1 MRNPPIKID
10 AAGDVPTRQEQRNNR
25 DKQTNTI
32 FNEVRQFAY
41 VLGVRERD
49 FIDSTIN
56 TSKYQMDTFRDTIH
70 EGSSP
75 YL

>member
-1 MRNPPIKID
+1 MHPEKY
-10 AAGDVPTRQEQRNNR
+10 PTRREQRNNR
-25 DKQTNTI
+25 EKQANTV

-56 TSKYQMDTFRDTIH
+56 TSKYRGILSTIFSYLIH
-70 EGSSP
+70 EGSNP